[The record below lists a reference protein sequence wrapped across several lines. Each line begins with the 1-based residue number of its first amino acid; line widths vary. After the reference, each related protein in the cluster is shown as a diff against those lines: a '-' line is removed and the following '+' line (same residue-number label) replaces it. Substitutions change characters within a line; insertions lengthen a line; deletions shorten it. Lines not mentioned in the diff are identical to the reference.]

1 MGGEVDIVPGADG
14 ADGEP
19 AYKVGFLLD
28 LFPRVFIDLLCAVL
42 SSGPRVSGPQGGLSS
57 VTELEGRILRGYG

>member
-1 MGGEVDIVPGADG
+1 MGGEVDIVAGADG
-14 ADGEP
+14 ADGER

-42 SSGPRVSGPQGGLSS
+42 SSGPRGSGPRGGLST

>member
-1 MGGEVDIVPGADG
+1 MGGEVDIVAGADG

-28 LFPRVFIDLLCAVL
+28 LFPRVFIELLCAE
-42 SSGPRVSGPQGGLSS
+42 RSGPQGGLSA

>member
-1 MGGEVDIVPGADG
+1 MGGEVDIVAGADG

-42 SSGPRVSGPQGGLSS
+42 SSGPRGGLST
-57 VTELEGRILRGYG
+57 VTELEGRILRSYG